1 MEWGSSAAFPATVE
15 EKEGVV
21 ITFDTGALIALERGR
36 DRIRRVFR
44 AAEQTRMRIFVPA
57 VVLAEWWRGRPPAR
71 LRLLLDALTIEPIG
85 KELGR
90 LAGEAIAA
98 IPQATAI
105 DALVMACAAQRGG
118 VVYTSDVEDL
128 TRLSAHFRSVRVLQ
142 A

>member
-1 MEWGSSAAFPATVE
+1 MEWGSSAAFPAVVE

-71 LRLLLDALTIEPIG
+71 LRLLLDALTIEPTG

-105 DALVMACAAQRGG
+105 DALVMACAAQRGR
-118 VVYTSDVEDL
+118 VVYTSDVEGL